1 VEKIENI
8 FARKPDEVNQPDEAK
23 EFIFTKKKLVTLV
36 ALILVVNL
44 ILSGAVLGIGIG
56 TYAQWGKWFEKNI
69 LGKEAAVIDQSINND
84 GTEITMGKELGG
96 VLKEGNKEIQII
108 DEQSQVEAVV
118 ERVSPAVVSIIVTK
132 DIPKMEQY
140 YEDYDP
146 FGGDSFFEQFFGND
160 YNFQVPQYRQNGTEK
175 REIGGGTGFIVGSD
189 GLIVT
194 NKHVVEDQAAEYT
207 VLMND
212 GQKYE
217 AQVLARDSVND
228 IAILKINK
236 DNLTTIQLGDSDKLK
251 AGQTVIAIGNALGE
265 YRNTVSKGVISG
277 LKREIVA
284 GGVMGQAEQLSGVIQ
299 TDTAINPGNS
309 GGPLLNLKGEAIGVN
324 VAIVQGSQNIAF
336 SLPINEVKRVI
347 DSVKQ
352 YGRIIRP
359 WIGVRYV
366 IISQELKE
374 KNNLPVDYGALVVR
388 GETATDLAVVPGGPA
403 DKAGI
408 VENDIILE
416 IEGER
421 ITSENTL
428 TKMILNKKIGDRL
441 QLKIYHKGEEKIL
454 TVVLEER
461 K

>member
-284 GGVMGQAEQLSGVIQ
+284 GGVMGQAEQLSGVIKPIQ
-299 TDTAINPGNS
+299 LLIPAI
-309 GGPLLNLKGEAIGVN
+309 
-324 VAIVQGSQNIAF
+324 
-336 SLPINEVKRVI
+336 
-347 DSVKQ
+347 
-352 YGRIIRP
+352 
-359 WIGVRYV
+359 
-366 IISQELKE
+366 
-374 KNNLPVDYGALVVR
+374 
-388 GETATDLAVVPGGPA
+388 PA
-403 DKAGI
+403 GH
-408 VENDIILE
+408 
-416 IEGER
+416 
-421 ITSENTL
+421 
-428 TKMILNKKIGDRL
+428 
-441 QLKIYHKGEEKIL
+441 Y
-454 TVVLEER
+454 
-461 K
+461 